1 MQQLKRLKTYK
12 NVSPAETVK
21 RIRDILFDNDIF
33 VIEVSQKIES
43 VTGVCSCRVILGDE
57 GLRELNI
64 GTNGKGM
71 NARYALA
78 SAYAEFMERFQNG
91 ALLWKVSGVP
101 DTIPGAVMVNQ
112 EEFREITASMM
123 NSFYG
128 EYNNLEDIINQYVTK
143 NSCYMKIELKDFQSS
158 ETLALPVG
166 LFNKMTGSNGMAA
179 GNTRLEAIIQGLS
192 EIFERVAIHTLFW
205 NRITPPS
212 IPIEYFTGTDVYKR
226 LERLS
231 TRGISYTV
239 FDCSIG
245 KGLPVIGLLIE
256 KGNRYHVHFGADPS
270 PITALERCL
279 TEIFQG
285 RNIDQLPL
293 YPLLSEDA
301 KSIELFLNEEKQY
314 TDSTGQVPAWMVNN
328 ISNDT
333 FKGFKHPI
341 TVSDEDDM
349 AYYMDILNN
358 LGKKLYVYD
367 CDILGFPAVRL
378 YVPGLTEN
386 HCPTP
391 ETCLTNIIPA
401 DIKAGLCRLP
411 LLSDEEFSMLAKA
424 IHNWISSVY
433 HIQSAKDAL
442 SENFAKLKF
451 AFPAGN
457 FPGRFWDDSLII
469 AAIYIRGG
477 VIDQGME
484 WFNLYVE
491 KHKFNVQQIEV
502 LKTKLKSKSLV
513 FLASEWPQ
521 CPNCSI
527 CRAAQL
533 CHANDVKQFINK
545 NSMIYEKQK
554 S

>member
-1 MQQLKRLKTYK
+1 MQQLKRLKAYK
-12 NVSPAETVK
+12 NASPTETVK
-21 RIRDILFDNDIF
+21 RIREILFDNDIF

-43 VTGVCSCRVILGDE
+43 VTGVCSCRVVLGDE

-78 SAYAEFMERFQNG
+78 SAYAEFMERLQNG

-112 EEFREITASMM
+112 EEFREITADMM
-123 NSFYG
+123 KALYG
-128 EYNNLEDIINQYVTK
+128 EYDNLEDIIDQYVTE
-143 NSCYMKIELKDFQSS
+143 NDYYMKIELKDFQSS
-158 ETLALPVG
+158 EILALPAG
-166 LFNKMTGSNGMAA
+166 LLNKMTGSNGMAA

-192 EIFERVAIHTLFW
+192 EIFERVVIHTLFW
-205 NRITPPS
+205 NKITPPLIS
-212 IPIEYFTGTDVYKR
+212 MEYFAGTDVYKR
-226 LERLS
+226 LERLPP
-231 TRGISYTV
+231 RGISYTV

-245 KGLPVIGLLIE
+245 KGLPVIGLLI
-256 KGNRYHVHFGADPS
+256 KKDDRYHVHFGADPS

-279 TEIFQG
+279 TEMFQG

-301 KSIELFLNEEKQY
+301 ESVELFLNEEKQY

-328 ISNDT
+328 ISNVT
-333 FKGFKHPI
+333 FKGFEHPI

-349 AYYMDILNN
+349 AYYMKILNN

-367 CDILGFPAVRL
+367 CDILGFPVVRL

-391 ETCLTNIIPA
+391 EACLTNIIHI
-401 DIKAGLCRLP
+401 DIKTGLCRLP
-411 LLSDEEFSMLAKA
+411 LLSDEEFSMLAQA
-424 IHNWISSVY
+424 IHNWIGSVY

-442 SENFAKLKF
+442 SGNFAKLKF

-477 VIDQGME
+477 MIDQGME
-484 WFNLYVE
+484 WLNLYIGA
-491 KHKFNVQQIEV
+491 HKFNAQQVEA
-502 LKTKLKSKSLV
+502 LKMRLMSKSLV

-521 CPNCSI
+521 CPDCSI
-527 CRAAQL
+527 CRAVQL
-533 CHANDVKQFINK
+533 CHVNDVEQFIDK
-545 NSMIYEKQK
+545 NFLIYGK
-554 S
+554 